1 MKLTEIV
8 RPFVLL
14 SRITTLTGGAA
25 GALDGIPTVDLA
37 AGVAGMV
44 VVADEVYFFQLQA
57 SDDAE
62 SDPDVIR
69 PDDFATTTNEKVWRR
84 LDLYTA

>member
-25 GALDGIPTVDLA
+25 GALDGIPTVDLEV
-37 AGVAGMV
+37 GVAGMV

-57 SDDAE
+57 GTDAE
-62 SDPDVIR
+62 SSPDTIR
-69 PDDFATTTNEKVWRR
+69 PDDYATTTNERVWKR
-84 LDLYTA
+84 LEIYTP